1 MAYENFIP
9 QVWNEA
15 IQRELE
21 GTYVFVEDCNRK
33 YEGDVKKMGDSVR
46 ILGTGRPTI
55 RTISRYDDLDYNKK
69 SNAGDD
75 IEGPE
80 EVQGN
85 DQVMYINNISY
96 FNYMIGD
103 VDRAQAVGGVMDA
116 LSKETSEALADTVDA
131 YVAGFAVDEEVEKVN
146 TSAVQVTKDNVLDLL
161 DTALEKLYE
170 KDVKPSTYIVATV
183 SPRFFTLFRRAYTT
197 KSTDNDDYLKNG
209 RVARYNNLVIKMSNN
224 VKKTD
229 DGATDNIMIRTQ
241 RAIAFAQPLTHTE
254 AYRPEKKFADAVKG
268 FILYD
273 AKVVRPAEIVNL
285 NVKYA

>member
-55 RTISRYDDLDYNKK
+55 RTISRYDDLDSDKK

-131 YVAGFAVDEEVEKVN
+131 YVAGFAVDEQVEKVN

-170 KDVKPSTYIVATV
+170 NDVKPSTYIVATV
-183 SPRFFTLFRRAYTT
+183 SPRFFTLFRRAYTI

-224 VKKTD
+224 VKKTEE
-229 DGATDNIMIRTQ
+229 GGTDNIMIRTQ